1 MATTQPAPTQ
11 TRHPWRATLRTA
23 AAVAIALAPV
33 LPELV
38 DKLGLPA
45 YGWSGVVVGI
55 AATATR
61 IMAIPTINNLLR
73 TVLPFLATDPK
84 VELPTFPTRG

>member
-1 MATTQPAPTQ
+1 MATTQPVPTQ
-11 TRHPWRATLRTA
+11 SKHPWRATLRTS

-38 DKLGLPA
+38 DKLGLSA

-55 AATATR
+55 AAAATR
-61 IMAIPTINNLLR
+61 VMAIPTINNLLR

-84 VELPTFPTRG
+84 AEAPTSRTWA